1 MKRCLSIFLCLFISA
16 VPGIALGQ
24 AGAPAKVIPIE
35 RLQTAKIASTD
46 YPAKA
51 GEVRAL
57 IPSPSTGN
65 GAFDAKTR
73 KLAAQYE
80 KELSGLDDAM
90 RETSL
95 ELRREQAD
103 RKKLSALS
111 RKIEGHLK
119 ALKRKQSEVKAHLTK
134 TITSEKSSRPAVS
147 SVYENFSRKADQLYD
162 IVSTVLK
169 NMKDMK

>member
-1 MKRCLSIFLCLFISA
+1 MKRCLSIFLCLFMTA
-16 VPGIALGQ
+16 VPGSALAQ

-57 IPSPSTGN
+57 IPSPSTGD
-65 GAFDAKTR
+65 GAFDAKTK
-73 KLAAQYE
+73 KLAGNYE
-80 KELSGLDDAM
+80 KELGRLDVAM
-90 RETSL
+90 REASL

-111 RKIEGHLK
+111 RKIDGHLK
-119 ALKRKQSEVKAHLTK
+119 ALKKKQSDLKAHLTK
-134 TITSEKSSRPAVS
+134 TITSEKSSRPAVTA
-147 SVYENFSRKADQLYD
+147 VYENFSRKADQLYD
-162 IVSTVLK
+162 IISTVLK
-169 NMKDMK
+169 NMKDIK